1 MCSRFCFHHLIKY
14 NNLSKGSYMNQ
25 YGEQK
30 FDKAWSKE
38 LTLVAKHGWMLSGMC
53 PCDVAAFS
61 ASADSL
67 VGSRKVLG
75 GHDLLHLYIVA
86 FLKLPHAVEAWTEAW
101 TRGRARWELDAPV
114 VTEGG
119 PAETSGPKYAVEFAS
134 CACRLAEALSG
145 VEARW
150 EHEQLTTG
158 RQHILLGPL
167 AFFQEY
173 GHVGIL

>member
-1 MCSRFCFHHLIKY
+1 MPHLNTY
-14 NNLSKGSYMNQ
+14 NNLSEGSYMNQ

-67 VGSRKVLG
+67 VGPRKELG
-75 GHDLLHLYIVA
+75 GHDLLHLYIVV
-86 FLKLPHAVEAWTEAW
+86 FLELPHAVEAW
-101 TRGRARWELDAPV
+101 RPWEPGAPV

-119 PAETSGPKYAVEFAS
+119 PAETSGPRDAVEFAS

-150 EHEQLTTG
+150 EHEQLTVG
-158 RQHILLGPL
+158 HQNLLLG
-167 AFFQEY
+167 AACVFQGY